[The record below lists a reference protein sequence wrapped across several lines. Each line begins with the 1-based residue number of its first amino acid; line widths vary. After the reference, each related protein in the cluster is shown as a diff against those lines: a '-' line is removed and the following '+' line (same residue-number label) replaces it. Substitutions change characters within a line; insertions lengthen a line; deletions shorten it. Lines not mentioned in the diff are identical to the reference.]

1 MDWKMFV
8 LHNGV
13 HYREDI
19 EYSVA
24 NSKIYDHVE
33 NIVTREQSTT
43 VEVVDMKTLDA
54 AIKYREGKTCV
65 LNFASFKNPGGGF
78 LKGAVAQE
86 EYLCQNSTLYNVLS
100 QFMSY
105 YERNRLN
112 TNDALYWN
120 RAIYSPGIVML
131 PNEGSVDVLSC
142 AAPNI
147 RASRAS
153 DTQKTK
159 ALVSRIKFVLDIL
172 EKEECDTVIL
182 GAFGCGV
189 FGNDPKLVAEIFK
202 RQRVLQRGFSKV
214 IFAIPNELSV
224 NYCAFK
230 EVYNDI
236 RTA

>member
-8 LHNGV
+8 LHNEV
-13 HYREDI
+13 HYREAI
-19 EYSVA
+19 EKSVA

-33 NIVTREQSTT
+33 NIGTRKQSTT
-43 VEVVDMKTLDA
+43 VEMVDMKTLDA
-54 AIKYREGKTCV
+54 ALKHREGKTCV

-100 QFMSY
+100 KFPAY
-105 YERNRLN
+105 YEKNRLN
-112 TNDALYWN
+112 TNDALYWS

-131 PNEGSVDVLSC
+131 PSETKVDVLSC

-147 RASRAS
+147 KASRMIDSKKVQA
-153 DTQKTK
+153 
-159 ALVSRIKFVLDIL
+159 VISRIKFVLDIL

-189 FGNDPKLVAEIFK
+189 FGNDPRFVAKTFLS
-202 RQRVLQRGFSKV
+202 QGVLSRGFKKV
-214 IFAIPNELSV
+214 IFAIPNDKSV
-224 NYCAFK
+224 NHRAFK
-230 EVYNDI
+230 EVYSDL
-236 RTA
+236 

>member
-8 LHNGV
+8 LHNEV
-13 HYREDI
+13 HYREAI
-19 EYSVA
+19 EKSVA

-33 NIVTREQSTT
+33 NIVTRKQSTT

-54 AIKYREGKTCV
+54 ALKHREGKTCV

-78 LKGAVAQE
+78 LRGAVAQE

-100 QFMSY
+100 KFSTY
-105 YERNRLN
+105 YEQNRLN

-120 RAIYSPGIVML
+120 RAVYSPGITIL
-131 PNEGSVDVLSC
+131 PSVGLVDVLSC
-142 AAPNI
+142 AAPNV
-147 RASRAS
+147 RASHAS
-153 DTQKTK
+153 DTKKTK

-172 EKEECDTVIL
+172 EKEECDTVVL

-189 FGNDPKLVAEIFK
+189 FGNDPKLVAETFK

-224 NYCAFK
+224 NHCAFR

>member
-8 LHNGV
+8 LYNEV
-13 HYREDI
+13 HYKEAI
-19 EYSVA
+19 AKAIA

-33 NIVTREQSTT
+33 NIVTRKQSTT

-54 AIKYREGKTCV
+54 ALKHREGKTCV

-78 LKGAVAQE
+78 LKGAVSQE

-100 QFMSY
+100 KFPAY
-105 YERNRLN
+105 YEKNRLN
-112 TNDALYWN
+112 TNDALYWS

-131 PNEGSVDVLSC
+131 PCETKVDVLSC
-142 AAPNI
+142 AAPNV
-147 RASRAS
+147 RASHAS
-153 DTQKTK
+153 DTKKTK
-159 ALVSRIKFVLDIL
+159 TLVSRIKFVLDIL
-172 EKEECDTVIL
+172 EKEECDTIIL

-189 FGNDPKLVAEIFK
+189 LGNDPKLVAETFK

-224 NYCAFK
+224 NHRAFK
-230 EVYNDI
+230 EVI
-236 RTA
+236 S